1 MTYAKIIEEA
11 REECRTI
18 EAETPNDENDYKLVH
33 CIGEAVNAE
42 EITDQAFGVTCENSY
57 RLVRTVEMYQIK
69 EIVTEVNENDEM
81 IKKYTYE
88 EGWFGSPIDSSGF
101 DNKEMQ
107 NPSNTW
113 PFKSETLTAQ
123 NVTVGNFR
131 LNSA

>member
-1 MTYAKIIEEA
+1 M
-11 REECRTI
+11 
-18 EAETPNDENDYKLVH
+18 
-33 CIGEAVNAE
+33 
-42 EITDQAFGVTCENSY
+42 TCENSY

-69 EIVTEVNENDEM
+69 EHVSTHKEGDQTKTV
-81 IKKYTYE
+81 YTYE
-88 EGWFGSPIDSSGF
+88 EGWFENPIDSSGF